1 MRAMKRFTM
10 VQSQW
15 PENPRNCSPKRGS
28 MTWLPGRDEECPGPC
43 EPIEN
48 IDIEKGS
55 SVYMRIA
62 TLVDIRLQ

>member
-28 MTWLPGRDEECPGPC
+28 MTWLPGRDEEFPGPC